1 MGRVLNDKQVA
12 EFYAI
17 LDDPANLTSTKIVKL
32 FGRSRKTG
40 IKFNPDDIITIGPQQ
55 SKFVKEGTKTTIGIY
70 IFNKFVLEP
79 LEIFGYVNKTI
90 NGKTLKAISKNM
102 SMALMEDDITNQQVF
117 DYIDRTQWLFGGT
130 LAHIINTS
138 LSSTIIT
145 LPAKAKKEREKLF
158 KDNKEAIEK
167 NDPQIAATIGTEVT
181 QTALDEMRKTD
192 DPSLALFDSG
202 CGIDPFNNYRTMF
215 VMKGPVKD
223 NTGLSPT
230 GYKTVTSN
238 YNDGV
243 SKEDMPKISDGLV
256 TGAYARGVA
265 TQKSGYSAKKYN
277 SRFQRSRLGPRGS
290 DCHTDKY
297 EEYEVTKDN
306 IDDFKMYHYIM
317 EDGKPKLITPKNA
330 KEYLGKKVKL
340 RTPSCCKMKDPFY
353 CNICYG
359 DRMYRISVENVGN
372 TYQTAAGSLLNSS
385 MKSFHDTS
393 VKTYAVKVE
402 DLLRYKDI

>member
-12 EFYAI
+12 EFYTI

-40 IKFNPDDIITIGPQQ
+40 IKFNTDDVITIGPQQ
-55 SKFVKEGTKTTIGIY
+55 SKFVKEGTRTTIGIY

-79 LEIFGYVNKTI
+79 LEIFGYVNKPI
-90 NGKTLKAISKNM
+90 NGKVLKAISKNM
-102 SMALMEDDITNQQVF
+102 SIALMEDDITNQQVF

-145 LPAKAKKEREKLF
+145 LPNKAKKEREKLF

-167 NDPQIAATIGTEVT
+167 NDPQIAAAIGTEVT
-181 QTALDEMRKTD
+181 QTALDEMKKTN

-230 GYKTVTSN
+230 GYKIVTSN

-290 DCHTDKY
+290 DCHTDKF
-297 EEYEVTKDN
+297 EEYTVTKDN
-306 IDDFKMYHYIM
+306 IDDFKMYHFIM

-330 KEYLGKKVKL
+330 NEYLGKTVKL

-353 CNICYG
+353 CNVCYG

-372 TYQTAAGSLLNSS
+372 TYQTAAGSMLNSS

-402 DLLRYKDI
+402 DLLRYKDS

>member
-1 MGRVLNDKQVA
+1 MGRVLSPEQVA
-12 EFYAI
+12 EFYTI
-17 LDDPANLTSTKIVKL
+17 LDDPKNLTSTKIVKL
-32 FGRSRKTG
+32 FGRSRKNG
-40 IKFNPDDIITIGPQQ
+40 IKFNTDDIITIGPEQ
-55 SKFVKEGTKTTIGIY
+55 SKFVLPNTKTTAGIY
-70 IFNKFVLEP
+70 IFNKFILEP
-79 LEIFGYVNKTI
+79 LEIFGYVNKPI
-90 NGKTLKAISKNM
+90 DGKVLKEISKNV

-145 LPAKAKKEREKLF
+145 LPENAKKKREKLF
-158 KDNKEAIEK
+158 KENKDALEK
-167 NDPQIAATIGTEVT
+167 NDPQIAASIGTEVT
-181 QTALDEMRKTD
+181 KAALDEMAKTN
-192 DPSLALFDSG
+192 DPALALFDSK
-202 CGIDPFNNYRTMF
+202 CGIDPYNNYRTMF

-277 SRFQRSRLGPRGS
+277 SRFQKSRLGPRGS
-290 DCHTDKY
+290 DCHTDRF
-297 EEYEVTKDN
+297 EEYAVTEEN
-306 IDDFKMYHYIM
+306 LEDFQMYHYIM
-317 EDGKPKLITPKNA
+317 EDGRPKLITPKNA
-330 KEYLGKKVKL
+330 REYLGKTVHL
-340 RTPSCCKMKDPFY
+340 RTPSCCKMKEPYY

-372 TYQTAAGSLLNSS
+372 TYQTAAGSLLNQS

-393 VKTYAVKVE
+393 VKTYVVSV
-402 DLLRYKDI
+402 DDFLRYK